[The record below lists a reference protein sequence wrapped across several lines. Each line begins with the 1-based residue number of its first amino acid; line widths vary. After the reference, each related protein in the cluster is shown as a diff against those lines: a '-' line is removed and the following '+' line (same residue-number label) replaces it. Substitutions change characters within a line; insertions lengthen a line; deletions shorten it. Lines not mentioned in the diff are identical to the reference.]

1 MKRLTAADSWYLY
14 AETPSMHMH
23 VVGAVIL
30 DATDSP
36 IHVDPDV
43 IEEHALRIVPNIEGF
58 SDRLLSVPLGIDH
71 PVWASDDEFSIG
83 RHVFRHTIDAPGGNE
98 ELCDFIGEV
107 ASSELDRS
115 KPLWEMHIV
124 DGLMGGRLALVTKMH
139 HSIMDGETGVDM
151 MPYLLSMEPGGDPL
165 PVPQE
170 SAGEA
175 PLGHDPG
182 PIRLAVDAAWNRV
195 SNPKRPL
202 NALRRTVEGVSK
214 AAVTVVG
221 RRRSGHSTPGPF
233 TAPRTPWNASLT
245 PARSVAF
252 SSVSL
257 EDLKET
263 KRALGVTVNDVVLG
277 ACTLGL
283 RRILMRQGDDLDRPL
298 VAAIPVSVHGAGMS
312 EASESATNQV
322 SNLFAHLPVQLS
334 DPQEIIDYIHGVT
347 GGAKELNEDLGA
359 DILGDMVDLV
369 PPSLLHFAMDAMSWA
384 RVPDYTPPIY
394 TTIISNVPGSPV
406 PLYLA
411 GAEVVDMVPFGPL
424 IEGCGLNITA
434 ISHMDRFHL
443 GIIACPD
450 LIPDVEGILEEI
462 VEGFEEMHKL
472 VQNRS

>member
-36 IHVDPDV
+36 THVDADV
-43 IEEHALRIVPNIEGF
+43 IEEHVYRVVPNIEGF
-58 SDRLLSVPLGIDH
+58 SDRLISVPFGIDH
-71 PVWASDDEFSIG
+71 PVWVNDGEFSMS
-83 RHVFRHTIDAPGGNE
+83 RHVRRHTLDAPGGNE
-98 ELCDFIGEV
+98 ELSDYIGEV
-107 ASSELDRS
+107 ASTELDRK

-124 DGLMGGRLALVTKMH
+124 DGLMGGRMALVTKMH
-139 HSIMDGETGVDM
+139 HTIIDGETGVDM

-165 PVPQE
+165 PVPE
-170 SAGEA
+170 EPRFEA
-175 PLGHDPG
+175 ALKRDPG
-182 PIRLAVDAAWNRV
+182 PIRMAVDAAWNRV
-195 SNPKRPL
+195 SNPGRSV
-202 NALRRTVEGVSK
+202 NALRRTISGVSK

-221 RRRSGHSTPGPF
+221 QRRAGQTTPGPF
-233 TAPRTPWNASLT
+233 TAPRTPWNATLT

-252 SSVSL
+252 SNVSL
-257 EDLKET
+257 DELKET

-277 ACTLGL
+277 ACTLAL
-283 RRILMRQGDDLDRPL
+283 RRVLMRQGEDLERPL
-298 VAAIPVSVHGAGMS
+298 VAAIPVSVHGSDKSDVAD
-312 EASESATNQV
+312 SAVNQV
-322 SNLFAHLPVQLS
+322 SNLFSHLPVQLS
-334 DPQEIIDYIHGVT
+334 DPEEIVDYIHGVT
-347 GGAKELNEDLGA
+347 GGAKELHEELGP

-369 PPSLLHFAMDAMSWA
+369 PPSVLHFGIDAMSWA

-434 ISHMDRFHL
+434 ISHMNRFHI
-443 GIIACPD
+443 GIMACPD